1 MPVWNDSAE
10 TIYNTMKMQ
19 TPNSSG
25 AWKNIEATLNM
36 EEADYYIIQD
46 YTDATLP
53 DKNKIF
59 CFAREV
65 PGGGRIDKI
74 DAKKNFSFLDDSSY
88 LYTKWVYPQ
97 DNFNGMNISYDFLS
111 SQGPIKKNSNLV
123 CIQSGKYFLEG
134 HKKRVDFINKI
145 IWNNTNKMDLCG
157 SVRGAI
163 SYGGP
168 GEHYVSDKFEK
179 LKNYRYCL
187 AFDNGQY
194 KNYFGTQF
202 TDAILSWTVPI
213 YWGAPNISEFFPEG
227 SYINLDVNDP
237 RKFEKDILDQLDEF
251 DYQKRLPALKQAR
264 DLILNKYNI
273 WPTIHEAL
281 NTSKV
286 TWGQK

>member
-46 YTDATLP
+46 YTDTTLP

-74 DAKKNFSFLDDSSY
+74 DAKKNFSFLDGSSY

-111 SQGPIKKNSNLV
+111 SQGPIKKDSNLV

-145 IWNNTNKMDLCG
+145 IWNNTNKIDLCG

-168 GEHYVSDKFEK
+168 GERYVSDKFEK

-227 SYINLDVNDP
+227 SYINLDVN
-237 RKFEKDILDQLDEF
+237 EI
-251 DYQKRLPALKQAR
+251 
-264 DLILNKYNI
+264 N
-273 WPTIHEAL
+273 
-281 NTSKV
+281 
-286 TWGQK
+286 